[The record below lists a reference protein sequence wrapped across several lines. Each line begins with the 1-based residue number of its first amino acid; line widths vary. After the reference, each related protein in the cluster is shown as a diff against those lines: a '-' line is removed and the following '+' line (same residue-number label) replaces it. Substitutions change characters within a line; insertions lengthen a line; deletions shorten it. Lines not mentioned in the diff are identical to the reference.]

1 VDLLSEGD
9 QWEAV
14 KAWLRQNGLPIVG
27 GLLLGALALT
37 GWRWWQNQQVA
48 DQQASYAAYENLL
61 GTFDAGDADAS
72 QKQFDLFISTH
83 GKSAYGSPARLIFA
97 RLLVAG
103 NDLERALVQVRT
115 VADTSTDVQLRQ
127 VAKLRVARLQTAM
140 GKPDEALAT
149 LGSADVGSF
158 QSAYA
163 EARGDALQAKGDTA
177 GALREYQAAKA
188 ARTDASATSA
198 ESDLLALKINDLQGA
213 TP

>member
-37 GWRWWQNQQVA
+37 GWRWWQNKQVA
-48 DQQASYAAYENLL
+48 DHQASYAAYENLL

-72 QKQFDLFISTH
+72 QKQFDLFMATH
-83 GKSAYGSPARLIFA
+83 GQSAYGSPARLIFA
-97 RLLVAG
+97 RLLVAR

-115 VADTSTDVQLRQ
+115 VADTAADVQLRQ

-149 LGSADVGSF
+149 LGSADAGSF

-163 EARGDALQAKGDTA
+163 EARGDALQAKGDAA

-188 ARTDASATSA
+188 ARTDASAASA

>member
-48 DQQASYAAYENLL
+48 DHQASYAAYENLL

-72 QKQFDLFISTH
+72 QKQFDLFMAAH

-97 RLLVAG
+97 RLLVAR

-115 VADTSTDVQLRQ
+115 VADTATDVQLRQ

-163 EARGDALQAKGDTA
+163 EARGDALQAKGDAA

>member
-1 VDLLSEGD
+1 MDLLSEGD

-27 GLLLGALALT
+27 GLLLGALLLT
-37 GWRWWQNQQVA
+37 GWRWWQSHQLA
-48 DQQASYAAYENLL
+48 GKQAGYAAYENLL
-61 GTFDAGDADAS
+61 GTFDTGDADAS
-72 QKQFDLFISTH
+72 QKQFDLFMASH
-83 GKSAYGSPARLIFA
+83 GQSAYGAPARLIFA
-97 RLLVAG
+97 RLLVAR
-103 NDLERALVQVRT
+103 NDLDRALVQVRT
-115 VADTSTDVQLRQ
+115 VADTATDLQLRQ

-163 EARGDALQAKGDTA
+163 EARGDALQAKGDAA

-188 ARTDASATSA
+188 ARSAASATGA
-198 ESDLLALKINDLQGA
+198 ETDLLALKIYDLQEA

>member
-1 VDLLSEGD
+1 MDLLSEGD

-48 DQQASYAAYENLL
+48 DHQASYAAYENLL

-72 QKQFDLFISTH
+72 QKQFDLFMATH
-83 GKSAYGSPARLIFA
+83 GKSAYGSPARLILA
-97 RLLVAG
+97 RLLVAR

-115 VADTSTDVQLRQ
+115 VADTATDVQLRQ

-163 EARGDALQAKGDTA
+163 EARGDALQAKGDAA